1 MKIILSDKF
10 MLNEAVLEKE
20 MTVEIRPASSVYDQY
35 CIIRDLPDF
44 INAGKEVPDLHSFA
58 LGRAK
63 YYVGQMLTLMQSYR
77 TAEVETVTDGT
88 KTVPAAMTPGWSDKR
103 KAKEEFMPHHIEI
116 TKVDFKRLSEF
127 TEDEMRHC
135 GIIHSLIGAED
146 IETGEQG
153 DFTFAVANLRNGT
166 LKLSYTVFTK
176 VEDAFQAYVKCRFG
190 NAVLKENPYMYL
202 YHFKLIN

>member
-10 MLNEAVLEKE
+10 MLDVAVLEKE
-20 MTVEIRPASSVYDQY
+20 MNVEVSPASRVYDQY
-35 CIIRDLPDF
+35 CIIKDLPDF
-44 INAGKEVPDLHSFA
+44 LNAGKEGPDLLSFA
-58 LGRAK
+58 LGKAR
-63 YYVGQMLTLMQSYR
+63 YHVGQVLALMQSYR
-77 TAEVETVTDGT
+77 AAEVETVTDGT
-88 KTVPAAMTPGWSDKR
+88 MTVPAAMTPGWSDKR

-116 TKVDFKRLSEF
+116 TKVGFKRLSEF

-153 DFTFAVANLRNGT
+153 DFTFAVAKQKNGT
-166 LKLSYTVFTK
+166 LKLNYTVFTK

-202 YHFKLIN
+202 YHFKLID